1 MAETLV
7 GGILLA
13 LGSLLSAWIGWIF
26 VDNRMKEGS
35 ILIDIEVVGTM
46 IGAALGTF
54 IAVLGLGGW
63 ISGAV

>member
-1 MAETLV
+1 MTETLV

-35 ILIDIEVVGTM
+35 ILIGIGVVGAM
-46 IGAALGTF
+46 IGVFLV
-54 IAVLGLGGW
+54 IVGLGGW

>member
-13 LGSLLSAWIGWIF
+13 LGSLLSAGIGWIF

-35 ILIDIEVVGTM
+35 ILIGIGVVGTM

>member
-35 ILIDIEVVGTM
+35 ILIDIGVVGTM

>member
-1 MAETLV
+1 MTETLV

-35 ILIDIEVVGTM
+35 ILIGIGVVGAM
-46 IGAALGTF
+46 IGVFLV
-54 IAVLGLGGW
+54 IVGLGGW
-63 ISGAV
+63 ISGTV

>member
-35 ILIDIEVVGTM
+35 ILIGIEVVGTM